1 MKKLFGSMF
10 IFCLTLA
17 LILGTFQVCHGEL
30 TKTGSIKFGA
40 TKNFNTCL
48 ENINMALDLGL
59 RQKALGGSISLKLIT
74 EKNETELIQYI
85 NEWDAQGEY
94 YFDPNVG
101 KLYGFGNIG
110 AKENKEW
117 DRNARTAIGAG
128 IGYKDIKAKFMAQG
142 GLYWAT
148 LYTDDTY
155 DRQSIAR
162 LQIEKEHEFYK
173 PFSVSAKAAGELN
186 LGEIHAFNS
195 VFNDYLTETELAVI
209 GRINK
214 NMSVVAAYQWDYC
227 HTAEVTDQKLLGL
240 FARAEF

>member
-1 MKKLFGSMF
+1 MKKLFGSIF

-17 LILGTFQVCHGEL
+17 LILVAFQLCFAEL
-30 TKTGSIKFGA
+30 TKTGSFKFGA

-48 ENINMALDLGL
+48 ENINMDLDL
-59 RQKALGGSISLKLIT
+59 SLKGETLGVDIDIELIT
-74 EKNETELIQYI
+74 EKSENELTQFL
-85 NEWDAQGEY
+85 NEWNIQGEY
-94 YFDPNVG
+94 YLKSKN
-101 KLYGFGNIG
+101 KMYGFGSLG
-110 AKENKEW
+110 VKENKEW
-117 DRNARTAIGAG
+117 DIDARTAIGIG
-128 IGYKDIKAKFMAQG
+128 VGYKDMKSKFMAQG

-148 LYTDDTY
+148 LYADDTY
-155 DRQSIAR
+155 GRQSIAR

-186 LGEIHAFNS
+186 LAEIHAFNS
-195 VFNDYLTETELAVI
+195 IFNDYLTETELAII

-227 HTAEVTDQKLLGL
+227 HTADVTDQKLLGL